1 MILTTY
7 FLGHFFGNLAAFLFG
22 YLFGHIFAFILG
34 NMVAFCFGNIFAFFY
49 WDMFAL
55 GFGLIRPM
63 PIWGGLLMADFLV
76 FSIAL
81 LLVLG
86 FTFFFIYSVAF
97 FVIFSY
103 ILSFALLFI
112 YSFIYSLAVIF
123 CRFWL
128 SRSFAFMNFVGWTG
142 MGTAV
147 GWTGM
152 GTSMGWTVGWTGMGT
167 AIGWTVGWT
176 GMGTAVG
183 WTGMRI
189 SSWSMNTRMCFG
201 NSNGYNDDKDNLKI
215 GSKLSYRI
223 WMKLKQTKIW
233 LNSLQKNSR
242 SERENYLS
250 IWWYICYVSLL
261 KPTKNLYKWIDK
273 HISPL
278 FAKRNFS

>member
-103 ILSFALLFI
+103 ILSFALFFI
-112 YSFIYSLAVIF
+112 NSFIHSLAVIGR
-123 CRFWL
+123 CR
-128 SRSFAFMNFVGWTG
+128 
-142 MGTAV
+142 
-147 GWTGM
+147 
-152 GTSMGWTVGWTGMGT
+152 MGWT
-167 AIGWTVGWT
+167 A
-176 GMGTAVG
+176 
-183 WTGMRI
+183 
-189 SSWSMNTRMCFG
+189 WSMNIFSRMCFG
-201 NSNGYNDDKDNLKI
+201 DSYGYNDDKDNLKR
-215 GSKLSYRI
+215 GSKLSCRI
-223 WMKLKQTKIW
+223 WIKLKQKTDWTVFRKIGG
-233 LNSLQKNSR
+233 LRGEKIIL
-242 SERENYLS
+242 
-250 IWWYICYVSLL
+250 
-261 KPTKNLYKWIDK
+261 
-273 HISPL
+273 
-278 FAKRNFS
+278 